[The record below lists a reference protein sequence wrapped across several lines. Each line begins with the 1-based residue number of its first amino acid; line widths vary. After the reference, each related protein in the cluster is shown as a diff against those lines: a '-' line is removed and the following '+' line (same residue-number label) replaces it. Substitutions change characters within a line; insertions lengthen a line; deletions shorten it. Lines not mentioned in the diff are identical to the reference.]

1 MKKTYMKPSMSIH
14 IIKPQKIL
22 AGSALSM
29 EKISLPKEEEIIND
43 DNVPG
48 NEVVFD

>member
-22 AGSALSM
+22 AGSGLSM
-29 EKISLPKEEEIIND
+29 EKISLPKEEIIND

>member
-1 MKKTYMKPSMSIH
+1 MSIH

-29 EKISLPKEEEIIND
+29 EKISLPEEEIIND
-43 DNVPG
+43 DT
-48 NEVVFD
+48 EVVFD